1 MKNWILFIVIAL
13 LASCA
18 PRQKLIVGSWKFKD
32 MKIESN
38 LDSANLAFVSMAGN
52 QMKTNISIKMEADST
67 YTIMQLKEQRA
78 IRGKWWFSADK
89 KNLFT
94 NTDLGLNKYKVLKL
108 TKNELVYEVLDNNGH
123 LFKMMFTA
131 ITTAGSK

>member
-1 MKNWILFIVIAL
+1 
-13 LASCA
+13 
-18 PRQKLIVGSWKFKD
+18 
-32 MKIESN
+32 
-38 LDSANLAFVSMAGN
+38 
-52 QMKTNISIKMEADST
+52 
-67 YTIMQLKEQRA
+67 MQLKEQRA